1 MDMKAKVIALA
12 QQKGGVGKTTTTINL
27 GAALAEIGR
36 RVLLIDWDPQAALTA
51 GLGLN
56 PLSLEKTIYNV
67 LRSSLSI
74 SEIIA
79 QTETGC
85 DLVPSNIDLAAA
97 EIELVSET
105 GREHFLKE
113 KLSPVIGQYDYILI
127 DCQPSLGLLTVN
139 ALSAASGVI
148 IPVQTQYFALRG
160 MDLLFQTIDKV
171 RARINR
177 RLQVVGILPTI
188 YEERTKHAREV
199 MEELNRTYSNMLLK
213 TVIPKTVALADSAM
227 AGESV
232 LKFAPSSPAAEAY
245 RALAKEIESHG

>member
-1 MDMKAKVIALA
+1 MKAQVIALA

-27 GAALAEIGR
+27 GAALQAMER
-36 RVLLIDWDPQAALTA
+36 KVLLVDLDPQAALTA

-56 PLSLEKTIYNV
+56 PLSLDKTIYDV
-67 LRSSLSI
+67 LRSPLGI
-74 SEIIA
+74 SEIISH
-79 QTETGC
+79 TEIGC

-105 GREHFLKE
+105 GREYFLKE
-113 KLSPVIGQYDYILI
+113 KLTPVMGQYDYILI

-139 ALSAASGVI
+139 ALGASSGVI

-177 RLQVVGILPTI
+177 KLRIVGILPTI

-199 MEELNRTYSNMLLK
+199 MEELQRTYSNMLLK
-213 TVIPKTVALADSAM
+213 TVVPKTVALADSTM

-232 LKFAPSSPAAEAY
+232 LTFSPNSPAAEAY
-245 RALAKEIESHG
+245 RALAKEIESRGN